1 MTLQDIKI
9 PKPKKNEVLVK
20 INSTGVCHTDLHIM
34 TGDIFFPLPCI
45 LGHEIS
51 GEVLEINDCKGDKLK
66 VGQKVVGSFIMPCG
80 ECPQCDV
87 G

>member
-1 MTLQDIKI
+1 
-9 PKPKKNEVLVK
+9 
-20 INSTGVCHTDLHIM
+20 M